1 MKETK
6 FEDTEIGRIP
16 EEWEEFPLSSLVTDI
31 ADGPFGSNLKTEHY
45 ISKKQVRVV
54 QLSNIGDDGWHDAN
68 TKY

>member
-45 ISKKQVRVV
+45 ISKKPG
-54 QLSNIGDDGWHDAN
+54 SSCSI
-68 TKY
+68 K

>member
-31 ADGPFGSNLKTEHY
+31 ADGPFGSNLK
-45 ISKKQVRVV
+45 K
-54 QLSNIGDDGWHDAN
+54 NIIFRRN
-68 TKY
+68 RFELFN